1 MGIFDRLAGWLSP
14 GTAAPS
20 STAAATS
27 TTSGA
32 GLASPWATGRLSR
45 IALADIFGLDS
56 LPVTRGE
63 AMAIPPIARAR
74 HILTADASR
83 CPLEVLE
90 GDARRAELGGWLQ
103 ATTLTTSPQHRAV
116 WTVDDLI
123 FYGWSLWVAKRA
135 EDGTILDG
143 ARCPVEWWRFDE
155 EGRILIND
163 VPAEAGSV
171 ILIPGFHEGII
182 NSAAHTIRGARLL
195 EETWQDRAANPIPA
209 VELHQT
215 TADTMTPTEV
225 DNLVDNWTASLRQR
239 GGAVGW
245 TPMSLEVRPHGEGN
259 VDLLIQGRNAAAID
273 AARVV
278 GVPAAMVDAS
288 NVNASLT
295 YETLEGRGGEYL
307 ERSLPLY
314 LGPIEA
320 RLSLDDVTPPG
331 TRVRAN
337 TSALST
343 ITPAPTGTPTED

>member
-1 MGIFDRLAGWLSP
+1 MPVGIFDKLAGWLAP
-14 GTAAPS
+14 GAAAPAS
-20 STAAATS
+20 ADTVAST
-27 TTSGA
+27 
-32 GLASPWATGRLSR
+32 GLASPWASGRLSR

-56 LPVTRGE
+56 LPVTRAE
-63 AMAIPPIARAR
+63 AMGIPAIARAR
-74 HILTADASR
+74 HILCADAAR

-90 GDARRAELGGWLQ
+90 GEEHRPELGRWMQ

-123 FYGWSLWVAKRA
+123 HYGWSLWVVKR
-135 EDGTILDG
+135 EGDTIADG
-143 ARCPVEWWRFDE
+143 ARVPIEWWRFE
-155 EGRILIND
+155 EDRILIND
-163 VPAEAGSV
+163 TPAEAGSV
-171 ILIPGFHEGII
+171 ILIPGFHEGIV
-182 NSAAHTIRGARLL
+182 NSAAHTIRGSRLL

-215 TADTMTPTEV
+215 TADTMTPAEV
-225 DNLVDNWTASLRQR
+225 DDLVDNWTASLRAR

-273 AARVV
+273 GARVV

-320 RLSLDDVTPPG
+320 RLSLDDVTAPG

-343 ITPAPTGTPTED
+343 ITPAPSGTPTED